1 MSPPAR
7 LLALDCAGAAC
18 SAAVWCDGALS
29 AARHAVMAR
38 GQSERLVPMVETVMA
53 ESGLGY
59 EALDAIAVTCGP
71 GGFTGVRIGLATAR
85 GLALASGRP
94 LLGFSNFAVLAAAVS
109 EPERSGRAL
118 AVTIDAKRADLYVE
132 ARDAA
137 GTVLLEATA
146 LLPEDLDA
154 GLPDGPLLLAGDA
167 AETARAALE
176 ASGREVAV
184 AGNAHH
190 ADAAVLARLAAGV
203 EPDGSHAPRPIYLR
217 PPDVSRPKPLRP

>member
-1 MSPPAR
+1 MPPPAR

-18 SAAVWCDGALS
+18 SAAVWCDGAVT
-29 AARHAVMAR
+29 AARHEVMAR

-94 LLGFSNFAVLAAAVS
+94 LLGFSNFAVLAAAVPGS
-109 EPERSGRAL
+109 ERAGRAL
-118 AVTIDAKRADLYVE
+118 AILIDAKRADLYVE

-137 GTVLLEATA
+137 TTVLLEATA
-146 LLPEDLDA
+146 VMPEDLDA
-154 GLPDGPLLLAGDA
+154 TLPAGPLLLAGDA
-167 AETARAALE
+167 TGPARAALE
-176 ASGREVAV
+176 AAGREVAV
-184 AGNAHH
+184 ASSAPH
-190 ADAAVLARLAAGV
+190 ADAAVLAGLAVGV
-203 EPDGSHAPRPIYLR
+203 EPDGAQVSRPIYLR
-217 PPDVSRPKPLRP
+217 PPDVSKPKPLRS